1 MEKSAKLFSV
11 AAAEKLSFSWQETDS
26 DKAKAE
32 KDDQKEKEIVAG
44 TEGTHLYQ
52 NCKIT
57 TCGTVLCLITVK
69 KWSQEK

>member
-1 MEKSAKLFSV
+1 MEKSAKLFSI

-26 DKAKAE
+26 DKTKAE
-32 KDDQKEKEIVAG
+32 KVKQKEEEIVAR

-57 TCGTVLCLITVK
+57 TCGTVLRLITVK
-69 KWSQEK
+69 KWSREK